1 LKDYSIAELERA
13 AEKAGCLDFINNSN
27 LFPNGYQTVV
37 GERGV
42 NLSGGQR
49 QRVSIARALMRKPK
63 ILIFDEATSALDSNS
78 EHVVQQSIEELAS
91 SSSMTIIV
99 VAHRLSTVIN
109 CDRLYV
115 MKEGKIVEIGSHREL
130 IKQKGYYYTLIQKQ
144 LHGSEIEDKENS
156 TESPLMSPSS
166 QASRKTVPSEP
177 KQ

>member
-1 LKDYSIAELERA
+1 MEKA
-13 AEKAGCLDFINNSN
+13 AAKAGCLDFINNKN
-27 LFPNGYQTVV
+27 LFPNAYQTIV

-49 QRVSIARALMRKPK
+49 QRISIARALMRKPK

-78 EHVVQQSIEELAS
+78 EHLVQQSIEELANDS
-91 SSSMTIIV
+91 SITIIV

-115 MKEGKIVEIGSHREL
+115 MKEGNIVEIGGHRDL

-144 LHGSEIEDKENS
+144 LHGE
-156 TESPLMSPSS
+156 
-166 QASRKTVPSEP
+166 
-177 KQ
+177 

>member
-1 LKDYSIAELERA
+1 MEKA
-13 AEKAGCLDFINNSN
+13 AEKAGCLDFINNKN
-27 LFPNGYQTVV
+27 LFPHGYQTVV

-78 EHVVQQSIEELAS
+78 EHVVQQSIEELANDCS
-91 SSSMTIIV
+91 ITIIV

-115 MKEGKIVEIGSHREL
+115 MK
-130 IKQKGYYYTLIQKQ
+130 
-144 LHGSEIEDKENS
+144 
-156 TESPLMSPSS
+156 
-166 QASRKTVPSEP
+166 
-177 KQ
+177 